1 MLPFAH
7 KNYGVDFVFMQDNAS
22 IHASIETKSFFQE
35 IRVQLLDW
43 PARSPDLNP
52 IENVW
57 AILARKV
64 YSHGKQYNSL
74 QDLTAAVMDTWDSV
88 TINELRDLIDTM
100 PSRCFEVAR
109 KGSDTT
115 QY

>member
-1 MLPFAH
+1 MHPSMPRSRRSRSS
-7 KNYGVDFVFMQDNAS
+7 KRSG
-22 IHASIETKSFFQE
+22 
-35 IRVQLLDW
+35 VQLLVW

-64 YSHGKQYNSL
+64 YSRGKQYNSL
-74 QDLTAAVMDTWDSV
+74 QDLTAAVMVAWDSV
-88 TINELRDLIDTM
+88 TIKELRDLIDTM

-109 KGSDTT
+109 KGGDTT
-115 QY
+115 HY

>member
-35 IRVQLLDW
+35 IGVQLLDW

>member
-1 MLPFAH
+1 MVWGAFGTKGKSELVVLNGRQNSRDYIYTISEHMLPFAH

-57 AILARKV
+57 AILASKV
-64 YSHGKQYNSL
+64 YSRGKQYNSL
-74 QDLTAAVMDTWDSV
+74 QTSL
-88 TINELRDLIDTM
+88 L
-100 PSRCFEVAR
+100 P
-109 KGSDTT
+109 
-115 QY
+115 